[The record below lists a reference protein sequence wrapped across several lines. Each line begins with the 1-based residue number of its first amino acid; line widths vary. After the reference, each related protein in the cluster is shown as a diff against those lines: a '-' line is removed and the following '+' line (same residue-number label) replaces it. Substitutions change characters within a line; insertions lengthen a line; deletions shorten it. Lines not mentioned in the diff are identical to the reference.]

1 MNAVIKRI
9 SFAEGNYVTA
19 DVFATH
25 KEIPAFVATS
35 RFIDKLKAGLN
46 KIDTVKITA
55 VERPTPKTRAKS
67 SPVREIHMC
76 VPGDFE
82 TGVHSLK
89 TRADVSFSFKD
100 EDGTI
105 YEGDSGEIK
114 LEPASGENVKGSFN
128 VNLELPNTNG
138 KTFII
143 KGDFQVRKAG

>member
-1 MNAVIKRI
+1 MSASIQRT

-19 DVFATH
+19 AVYPSNEKF
-25 KEIPAFVATS
+25 PAFVATS
-35 RFIDKLKAGLN
+35 RLIDKLKAGLN

-128 VNLELPNTNG
+128 VNLELPNTDG
-138 KTFII
+138 ETFIL
-143 KGDFQVRKAG
+143 KGNFQVLKAG